1 MDGRIARILKS
12 ISDFGAQLDSFAD
25 FLNFGAAPAFLLY
38 FWKLNEIK
46 VIGWILVMIYHGIQT
61 LFNLKCNHNNNGI
74 ITHIQA
80 FATVISGT
88 VGLGTISGVA
98 IAITIGGPSAVFWM
112 VITGIL
118 GMSIK
123 FAEVV
128 LAFTYRS
135 ENATGGAFY
144 YMKYGLAKIGFAKT
158 GRFLAFTYA
167 IMLLIA
173 MILGG
178 IPFQAN
184 QIAALSNNLFE
195 YNASIIISLLVFI
208 VILGGIKRIAFVSTS
223 LAPTMIV
230 LYVGMCIYL
239 ICMNGSN
246 LLNALSIIFQ
256 DIFNKSAIG
265 GGVLS
270 GLIAGVRRSVFANE
284 AGTGTAAIA
293 HSSVKEEDPIKVGCV
308 AMIAPL
314 IDTILISFLTGIVI
328 IITGMHS
335 TDNVGDITLI
345 SSFLNI
351 RMFKHAFAILC
362 GKYDTDHHDG
372 HITHF
377 QAFMTA
383 LSSTVGLGT
392 VAGVAIA
399 VSMGGPGAVPWMM
412 ITGFFGMSA
421 KFAEVTLAFRH
432 RTEDQEQ
439 LFSGPFQ
446 YIKNGLEEFGFK
458 KLGIVLAAIYAVFF
472 VLSGLGGSV
481 AFQTNQ
487 MVSILSGYSSWIL
500 FSSMID
506 FNAVGG
512 GMVGAFVAGIQR
524 AIFASEAG
532 VGSAAITHATTKD
545 EEPVRTGL
553 VAMIEPCFDT
563 MLTCCLTGITIVITA
578 VLGHMFPIWLKF
590 KGGKGVATTLGVL
603 IALNMPV
610 ALIFIFAWI
619 VNESLREN
627 LWLMQQLLH
636 VQHFLQRSPRVK
648 DFTVSCVPKIDLPK
662 G

>member
-1 MDGRIARILKS
+1 MIVKISELLNSFLYIKIFNIPFIIIWVIATGVFCTIQFK
-12 ISDFGAQLDSFAD
+12 FT
-25 FLNFGAAPAFLLY
+25 NFRLF
-38 FWKLNEIK
+38 K
-46 VIGWILVMIYHGIQT
+46 HGIQT
-61 LFNLKCNHNNNGI
+61 LFNLKCNNNGI

-223 LAPTMIV
+223 LAPIMIV
-230 LYVGMCIYL
+230 LYMGMCIYL
-239 ICMNGSN
+239 IYVNRSN

-293 HSSVKEEDPIKVGCV
+293 HSAVKEEDPIKVGCV

-345 SSFLNI
+345 SSVF
-351 RMFKHAFAILC
+351 
-362 GKYDTDHHDG
+362 
-372 HITHF
+372 
-377 QAFMTA
+377 
-383 LSSTVGLGT
+383 STVLPLFSKLVFPLMMFSFAFSTIIAYCYYCEVALLYLFGNKKILIPFQILIVVSVYISCMSKNIEFISYLGDSLFMCLMIPN
-392 VAGVAIA
+392 AVAIYLLRR
-399 VSMGGPGAVPWMM
+399 
-412 ITGFFGMSA
+412 
-421 KFAEVTLAFRH
+421 EVLNTI
-432 RTEDQEQ
+432 D
-439 LFSGPFQ
+439 S
-446 YIKNGLEEFGFK
+446 YYNSK
-458 KLGIVLAAIYAVFF
+458 
-472 VLSGLGGSV
+472 
-481 AFQTNQ
+481 
-487 MVSILSGYSSWIL
+487 GY
-500 FSSMID
+500 
-506 FNAVGG
+506 
-512 GMVGAFVAGIQR
+512 
-524 AIFASEAG
+524 
-532 VGSAAITHATTKD
+532 
-545 EEPVRTGL
+545 
-553 VAMIEPCFDT
+553 
-563 MLTCCLTGITIVITA
+563 
-578 VLGHMFPIWLKF
+578 
-590 KGGKGVATTLGVL
+590 
-603 IALNMPV
+603 
-610 ALIFIFAWI
+610 
-619 VNESLREN
+619 
-627 LWLMQQLLH
+627 
-636 VQHFLQRSPRVK
+636 
-648 DFTVSCVPKIDLPK
+648 
-662 G
+662 

>member
-1 MDGRIARILKS
+1 MIVKISELLNSFLYIKIFNIPFIIIWVIATGVFCTIQFK
-12 ISDFGAQLDSFAD
+12 FT
-25 FLNFGAAPAFLLY
+25 NFRLF
-38 FWKLNEIK
+38 K
-46 VIGWILVMIYHGIQT
+46 HGIQT
-61 LFNLKCNHNNNGI
+61 LFNLKCNNNNNGI

-144 YMKYGLAKIGFAKT
+144 YMKYGLAKT

-223 LAPTMIV
+223 LAPIMIV
-230 LYVGMCIYL
+230 LYMGMCIYL
-239 ICMNGSN
+239 IYVNRSN

-293 HSSVKEEDPIKVGCV
+293 HSAVKEEDPIKVGCV

-345 SSFLNI
+345 SSVF
-351 RMFKHAFAILC
+351 
-362 GKYDTDHHDG
+362 
-372 HITHF
+372 
-377 QAFMTA
+377 
-383 LSSTVGLGT
+383 STVLPLFSKLVFPLMMFSFAFSTIIAYCYYCEVALLYLFGNKKILIPFQILIVVSVYISCMSKNIEFISYLGDSLFMCLMIPN
-392 VAGVAIA
+392 AVAIYLLRR
-399 VSMGGPGAVPWMM
+399 
-412 ITGFFGMSA
+412 
-421 KFAEVTLAFRH
+421 EVLNTI
-432 RTEDQEQ
+432 D
-439 LFSGPFQ
+439 S
-446 YIKNGLEEFGFK
+446 YYNSK
-458 KLGIVLAAIYAVFF
+458 
-472 VLSGLGGSV
+472 
-481 AFQTNQ
+481 
-487 MVSILSGYSSWIL
+487 GY
-500 FSSMID
+500 
-506 FNAVGG
+506 
-512 GMVGAFVAGIQR
+512 
-524 AIFASEAG
+524 
-532 VGSAAITHATTKD
+532 
-545 EEPVRTGL
+545 
-553 VAMIEPCFDT
+553 
-563 MLTCCLTGITIVITA
+563 
-578 VLGHMFPIWLKF
+578 
-590 KGGKGVATTLGVL
+590 
-603 IALNMPV
+603 
-610 ALIFIFAWI
+610 
-619 VNESLREN
+619 
-627 LWLMQQLLH
+627 
-636 VQHFLQRSPRVK
+636 
-648 DFTVSCVPKIDLPK
+648 
-662 G
+662 

>member
-1 MDGRIARILKS
+1 MILK
-12 ISDFGAQLDSFAD
+12 ISELLNSFLYIKIFNIPFIIIWVIATGIFCTAQFK
-25 FLNFGAAPAFLLY
+25 FINFRLLKY
-38 FWKLNEIK
+38 
-46 VIGWILVMIYHGIQT
+46 GIQT
-61 LFNLKCNHNNNGI
+61 LFNLKCNNSNNGI

-135 ENATGGAFY
+135 ENTTGGAFY

-184 QIAALSNNLFE
+184 QIAALSNNLLE

-223 LAPTMIV
+223 LAPIMIV

-239 ICMNGSN
+239 IYVNGSN

-265 GGVLS
+265 SGVLS

-293 HSSVKEEDPIKVGCV
+293 HSAVKEEDPIKVGCV

-345 SSFLNI
+345 SSIFS
-351 RMFKHAFAILC
+351 
-362 GKYDTDHHDG
+362 
-372 HITHF
+372 
-377 QAFMTA
+377 TA
-383 LSSTVGLGT
+383 LPLFSKLVFPLMMFSFAFSTIIAYCYYCEVALLYLFGSKKILIPFQILIVVSVYISCMSKNIEFISYLGESLFMCLMIPN
-392 VAGVAIA
+392 AVAIYLLRR
-399 VSMGGPGAVPWMM
+399 
-412 ITGFFGMSA
+412 
-421 KFAEVTLAFRH
+421 E
-432 RTEDQEQ
+432 
-439 LFSGPFQ
+439 
-446 YIKNGLEEFGFK
+446 
-458 KLGIVLAAIYAVFF
+458 
-472 VLSGLGGSV
+472 VLS
-481 AFQTNQ
+481 T
-487 MVSILSGYSSWIL
+487 
-500 FSSMID
+500 ID
-506 FNAVGG
+506 SYYNSK
-512 GMVGAFVAGIQR
+512 R
-524 AIFASEAG
+524 Y
-532 VGSAAITHATTKD
+532 
-545 EEPVRTGL
+545 
-553 VAMIEPCFDT
+553 
-563 MLTCCLTGITIVITA
+563 
-578 VLGHMFPIWLKF
+578 
-590 KGGKGVATTLGVL
+590 
-603 IALNMPV
+603 
-610 ALIFIFAWI
+610 
-619 VNESLREN
+619 
-627 LWLMQQLLH
+627 
-636 VQHFLQRSPRVK
+636 
-648 DFTVSCVPKIDLPK
+648 
-662 G
+662 